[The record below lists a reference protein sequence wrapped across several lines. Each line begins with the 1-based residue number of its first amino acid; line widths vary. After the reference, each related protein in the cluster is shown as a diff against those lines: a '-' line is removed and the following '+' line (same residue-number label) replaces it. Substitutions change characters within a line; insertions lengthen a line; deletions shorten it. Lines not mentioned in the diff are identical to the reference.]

1 MVQAVRLARRSAPRL
16 EAEHAMITAL
26 ALANPHV
33 DRLVNGGQRIR
44 RFIRRC
50 GRGARAAAGAA
61 IGLATVCG
69 VLRSAPAQPAF
80 EFAKPVVY
88 IFDFDM
94 YPTSIAAGDLNNDGF
109 VDLVV
114 SGRNVEGK
122 VLILLGEG
130 DGALGGPMELLIESQ
145 TDWVSVRNFDLDGPL
160 DLAVALRGG
169 DGIVARFSGVGDGTF
184 ADRTDHAVGRFPSSM
199 AAEDFDGDG
208 AIDLAV
214 TNYGSDE
221 VSILLNDGQGGMN
234 LWQTVALGGPLQG
247 PARPFYMTASDFDN
261 DLDLDLVVGHFASN
275 HISFLRNQGDGVF
288 SAPMTIPVLQP
299 VSIAAADMNLDGNT
313 DVVMADLTDF
323 QGRLAVLE
331 NHGDA
336 QFSGLT
342 TFDTGGWAWYVATPD
357 LNGDGRPD
365 AVLTDLFN
373 DLLILL
379 PNESV
384 GDMTFGRAQFIPV
397 GAFPRFILPVNLD
410 GDCDMDLV
418 VASIGAHR
426 LTVLLNETP
435 QGRSCPIADLSGD
448 GQVGVSDLLIL
459 LADWNAPGGPA
470 DFDYDGHVN
479 VWDLFFL
486 LSHWD

>member
-1 MVQAVRLARRSAPRL
+1 
-16 EAEHAMITAL
+16 MITAL

-33 DRLVNGGQRIR
+33 DSPVNGGQRTR
-44 RFIRRC
+44 RFICRC
-50 GRGARAAAGAA
+50 GRGVRAAAGAA

-69 VLRSAPAQPAF
+69 VLRAAHAQPAF
-80 EFAKPVVY
+80 EFAKPVFYV
-88 IFDFDM
+88 FDFGM
-94 YPTSIAAGDLNNDGF
+94 YPTSIAAGDLNDDGF

-122 VLILLGEG
+122 VLIMLGAG
-130 DGALGGPMELLIESQ
+130 DGVLGRPMELLIESQ
-145 TDWVSVRNFDLDGPL
+145 TEWVSVRNFDLDGPL

-169 DGIVARFSGVGDGTF
+169 DGVVATFSGVGDGTF
-184 ADRTDHAVGRFPSSM
+184 ADRTDHAVGRSPTSM
-199 AAEDFDGDG
+199 AANDFDGDG

-214 TNYGSDE
+214 TNVESDD
-221 VSILLNDGQGGMN
+221 VSILLNDGQGGIN

-247 PARPFYMTASDFDN
+247 RARPFYMTASDFDN

-288 SAPMTIPVLQP
+288 SAAMTIPVLQP
-299 VSIAAADMNLDGNT
+299 VGVAAGDMNLDGNI

-342 TFDTGGWAWYVATPD
+342 TFDTGGWSWYVATPD

-365 AVLTDLFN
+365 VALTDVLN

-379 PNESV
+379 PNESAS
-384 GDMTFGRAQFIPV
+384 DMALGRAQFIPV
-397 GAFPRFILPVNLD
+397 AAFPRFILPVDLD
-410 GDCDMDLV
+410 GDCDVDLV

-435 QGRSCPIADLSGD
+435 QGSSCPIADLSSD
-448 GQVGVSDLLIL
+448 GRVGVSDLLIL

-479 VWDLFFL
+479 VSDLRFL
-486 LSHWD
+486 LNHWD